1 MEASCLEWS
10 LLISV
15 LLRDAMA
22 VLRTVN
28 AAKSPDQSIESV
40 SRLRQGLL
48 ILSYWT
54 NSEWYVYSLSTNI
67 TILNKLKEISL

>member
-1 MEASCLEWS
+1 MEAGCLEWS

-28 AAKSPDQSIESV
+28 ATKSPDQPIEAV
-40 SRLRQGLL
+40 SRLKQGLQ
-48 ILSYWT
+48 ILHYWT
-54 NSEWYVYSLSTNI
+54 RTEW
-67 TILNKLKEISL
+67 